1 MYIITTY
8 YFIPSTYLVLLYYN
22 TLVLYRFY
30 IAKPSNQL
38 KQYILMNSIDIDLI
52 EITITEDYALQCNV
66 SIESLI
72 LEKEKQGFR
81 EFHRYHHPAV
91 GLVVNMTNKP
101 MSDYSLAP

>member
-72 LEKEKQGFR
+72 LEKKKQGFR